1 MRTQVP
7 FSQDIVDFHNVVT
20 LFTGNQPCKATSS
33 PTAPP
38 GCSLFLQLSVE
49 GRLLRGAPLNR
60 RRYLISLLIR
70 VWPKIKAFSF
80 NLAII
85 FFFTLESLSK
95 VKFKELNSLEK
106 DSLIVWEKLVHSEDG
121 CVETPVAFSLI
132 VFVN

>member
-7 FSQDIVDFHNVVT
+7 FSQDTVDFYNVVT
-20 LFTGNQPCKATSS
+20 LFTENQPCKAASS

-38 GCSLFLQLSVE
+38 GYSPFLQLSVE
-49 GRLLRGAPLNR
+49 GRLLRDALLHR
-60 RRYLISLLIR
+60 RHYLISLLIR

-95 VKFKELNSLEK
+95 VKFKEMNSLEK
-106 DSLIVWEKLVHSEDG
+106 DSLIVWEKLVHS
-121 CVETPVAFSLI
+121 
-132 VFVN
+132 